1 MKMSQEKLTKLIR
14 KMTNVIKPKGVL
26 DIEFHLEPLG
36 IRDDEYYMN
45 ITYIVPDDSEYLR
58 SSNMRFSDNKRIN
71 WNSEIKNSIKGYFNV
86 DVIINSTGIKSESY
100 YNKQKEI

>member
-1 MKMSQEKLTKLIR
+1 
-14 KMTNVIKPKGVL
+14 
-26 DIEFHLEPLG
+26 
-36 IRDDEYYMN
+36 MN

-58 SSNMRFSDNKRIN
+58 SSNMRFSDNTRIN
-71 WNSEIKNSIKGYFNV
+71 WNYEIKKSIKGYFNV